1 MKRTGCLLL
10 ALALAGPGCLHLPS
24 THEEAVR
31 KPPVER
37 EVEPPPP
44 PAVLPDQV
52 TESNAADITR
62 ALQAEIERAAA
73 ERPTVTAPTPGSV
86 KPLP

>member
-1 MKRTGCLLL
+1 LLL
-10 ALALAGPGCLHLPS
+10 ALALAGPGCLHFPS
-24 THEEAVR
+24 MHDEPPR
-31 KPPVER
+31 KPAVEQ
-37 EVEPPPP
+37 EVEAPPPP

-52 TESNAADITR
+52 TESNAAEMTR